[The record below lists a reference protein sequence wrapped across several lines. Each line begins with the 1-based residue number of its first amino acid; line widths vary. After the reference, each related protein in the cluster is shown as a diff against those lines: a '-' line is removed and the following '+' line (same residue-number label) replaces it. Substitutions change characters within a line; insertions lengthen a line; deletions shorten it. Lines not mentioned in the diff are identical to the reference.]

1 MYKQE
6 LSRSWKEFMRY
17 KKRRSKLD
25 HQLAIYVG
33 VLAVIVLVG
42 FSIFV
47 QIPSVGQTA
56 LQNTPLVIPLDLDF
70 IGESLID
77 IVVNPAFQV
86 KMTTSSKENFVF
98 NLVVEDFA
106 DDSIGDPS
114 ADSSSS
120 VSSSSAS
127 PSSSAS
133 SSSGLSSTIQY
144 TLYLNRVIIAKGLLD
159 TRVSSSGGIHLDQDF
174 KPDLELAYDGTY
186 VLVKNLN
193 FIAPAVARFALLD
206 SNFMIKSENVFNVPI
221 GVEQVFYFN
230 VSTTSLPQVNGAFAD
245 LDQYS
250 SLPPPSTSVNGT
262 NGTNATVIQSPA
274 NYQLTEY
281 KTGENYKTM
290 KLVWTPREEKT
301 YTFTL
306 GAVVGGQVS
315 SKTYLFAGNG
325 VVYELQDDDY
335 PTIKMVL
342 NPNLKM
348 VNVSYSFPRSNELQP
363 FSLPCM
369 GLVELREL
377 TSRGN
382 VAKVYGYTDKINQW
396 QAGATSDLSRLRS
409 GKGYVLKLADA
420 QQPLSFTTSCSLEN
434 VELPSL
440 AVGWNFIGVP
450 GYRTYLLSELT
461 LPPGRGITDSYEL
474 QRNGEHSSITSL
486 EPGKAYWI
494 KVE

>member
-1 MYKQE
+1 M
-6 LSRSWKEFMRY
+6 
-17 KKRRSKLD
+17 D
-25 HQLAIYVG
+25 HQLAMYVG
-33 VLAVIVLVG
+33 VLAMVLLVG

-56 LQNTPLVIPLDLDF
+56 LQNTPLVTPLDLDF
-70 IGESLID
+70 IGESLVD
-77 IVVNPAFQV
+77 IIVNPAFQV
-86 KMTTSSKENFVF
+86 RMTTSSKENFVL
-98 NLVVEDFA
+98 NLVVEHFV
-106 DDSIGDPS
+106 DDSIRNNP

-120 VSSSSAS
+120 MSSSSTVSSSS
-127 PSSSAS
+127 P
-133 SSSGLSSTIQY
+133 LSSTIQY
-144 TLYLNRVIIAKGLLD
+144 TLFLNRVIIAKGLLD

-193 FIAPAVARFALLD
+193 FIAPAAARFTLLD
-206 SNFMIKSENVFNVPI
+206 KNFMLKSENALNVPI
-221 GVEQVFYFN
+221 GGEQVFYVN
-230 VSTTSLPQVNGAFAD
+230 VSSTSLPVVNGGFAN
-245 LDQYS
+245 LEQYS
-250 SLPPPSTSVNGT
+250 SLPPPSAISNGT
-262 NGTNATVIQSPA
+262 NGTNATTVQSPA
-274 NYQLTEY
+274 NYQFTEY
-281 KTGENYKTM
+281 KAGENYKTM

-306 GAVVGGQVS
+306 GAVVGGKIS

-325 VVYELQDDDY
+325 VVYELHDDDY

-342 NPNLKM
+342 NPNLKT

-363 FSLPCM
+363 FSIPCM

-450 GYRTYLLSELT
+450 GYRTYLVSELT
-461 LPPGRGITDSYEL
+461 IPPGRGITDSYEL
-474 QRNGEHSSITSL
+474 QRNGEHSVITSL